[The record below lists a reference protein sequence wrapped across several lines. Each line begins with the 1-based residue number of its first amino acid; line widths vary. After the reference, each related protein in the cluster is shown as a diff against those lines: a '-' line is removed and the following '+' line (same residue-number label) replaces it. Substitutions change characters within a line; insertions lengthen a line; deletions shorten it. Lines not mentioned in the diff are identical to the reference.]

1 MGEQRSG
8 ARWLFGGELF
18 VYLDVC
24 QSSDNT
30 LTPRH
35 RSQSRLEC
43 PNCFSIFDIW
53 KHLACFELYE
63 TIRNELVV
71 KFCID
76 IGLAGPCGV
85 AE

>member
-1 MGEQRSG
+1 MGEERSG

-35 RSQSRLEC
+35 RSQSRLQC
-43 PNCFSIFDIW
+43 PNCFFIFDIS
-53 KHLACFELYE
+53 KHLACFERYE
-63 TIRNELVV
+63 TIRNELVE